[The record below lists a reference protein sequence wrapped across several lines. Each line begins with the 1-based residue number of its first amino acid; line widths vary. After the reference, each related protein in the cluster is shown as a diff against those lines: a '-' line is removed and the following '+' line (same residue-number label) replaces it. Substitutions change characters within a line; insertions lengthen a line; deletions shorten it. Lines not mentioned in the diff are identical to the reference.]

1 MRKAIGMM
9 EIRLARWMRQRPIG
23 STATRFFDHR
33 RETEAPSSTTRQ
45 ARQPIQ
51 LQRGLQCVALGARLH
66 FDPGRADLGR
76 NTHPA
81 SVAAEPICRPL
92 CRGRKVEFVI
102 RGVRRNTD
110 ECLEAGV
117 PPKLIGTRGRHDGRY
132 AQIAY
137 FAGHEIAQQQTAGAW
152 TRDVHFD
159 VCRCGAKRVR
169 MKSQRL
175 AHAGNVAQ
183 QS

>member
-9 EIRLARWMRQRPIG
+9 EIRLARWMRQRPVR
-23 STATRFFDHR
+23 STATGFIDQR
-33 RETEAPSSTTRQ
+33 RETQTPSGITWQ

-66 FDPGRADLGR
+66 FNSGRAYLGR
-76 NTHPA
+76 NAHPT

-102 RGVRRNTD
+102 CGVPRRTD

-117 PPKLIGTRGRHDGRY
+117 PPKLIGTCGRPDGRH
-132 AQIAY
+132 AQVAY
-137 FAGHEIAQQQTAGAW
+137 FAGHDIAQHQTASAW
-152 TRDVHFD
+152 TRDVYVY
-159 VCRCGAKRVR
+159 VCRCKAKRVR

-175 AHAGNVAQ
+175 AHAGNVA
-183 QS
+183 